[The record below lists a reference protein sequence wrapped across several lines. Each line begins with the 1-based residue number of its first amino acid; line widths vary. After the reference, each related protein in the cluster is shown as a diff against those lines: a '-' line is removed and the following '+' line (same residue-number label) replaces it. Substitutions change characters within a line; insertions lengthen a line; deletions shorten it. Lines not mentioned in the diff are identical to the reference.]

1 MMHSN
6 ALAVVFALL
15 SALTIAWGTVLRH
28 QIAEQTSGD
37 PDDAHGSPL
46 LAAVMRPKW
55 WGGVLCALAGYGLQI
70 VALGFGTLLV
80 VQPILVLSLMFTLPL
95 SAKFDGRRV
104 SKSEM
109 SWAGL
114 LTIAVGVLVIWGKPL
129 PGRSIPELDAWII
142 ALAVGLVV
150 IVAMCWFAGHRPA
163 NERALLLG
171 LVTGIIMGYLAVLSK
186 SVVAIFTD
194 DGFHGLITSWE
205 GYGLLACAAIGTGVQ
220 QLSFNAG
227 ALKNS
232 LPAMTIGEP
241 IVAFVLGYTLL
252 AEKFQV
258 QGLGWIAMGV
268 ALLVMVASTVVLSRK
283 SVD

>member
-55 WGGVLCALAGYGLQI
+55 WGGVLCALTGYGLQI

-80 VQPILVLSLMFTLPL
+80 VQPVLVLSLMFTLPL
-95 SAKFDGRRV
+95 SARFDGRRI
-104 SKSEM
+104 SRTEM
-109 SWAGL
+109 FLAGL
-114 LTIAVGVLVIWGKPL
+114 LTVAVGVLVILGRPL
-129 PGRSIPELDAWII
+129 PGRSVPDLDAWII
-142 ALAVGLVV
+142 ALGVGAVVCV
-150 IVAMCWFAGHRPA
+150 TAGWIAGRRPRH
-163 NERALLLG
+163 ERALLLG
-171 LVTGIIMGYLAVLSK
+171 LVTGAIMGYVAVLSK
-186 SVVAIFTD
+186 AVVDIFA
-194 DGFHGLITSWE
+194 DGGFSALLTSWE
-205 GYGLLACAAIGTGVQ
+205 FYGLLAGAAIGTGVQ

-241 IVAFVLGYTLL
+241 IVAFILGYTLL
-252 AEKFQV
+252 GEKFQV
-258 QGLGWIAMGV
+258 HGPGWFAMAA
-268 ALLVMVASTVVLSRK
+268 ALIVMVVSTVFLSRRG
-283 SVD
+283 VD

>member
-114 LTIAVGVLVIWGKPL
+114 LTVAVGVLVIWGKPL

-150 IVAMCWFAGHRPA
+150 IVAMCWFAGHRPT

-220 QLSFNAG
+220 QFSFNAG

-258 QGLGWIAMGV
+258 HGLGWIAMGV
-268 ALLVMVASTVVLSRK
+268 ALWVMVASTVVLSRK

>member
-28 QIAEQTSGD
+28 QTAEQTSGD
-37 PDDAHGSPL
+37 PDDAHRSPL

-55 WGGVLCALAGYGLQI
+55 WGGLLCAATGYALQI

-104 SKSEM
+104 SRPEM
-109 SWAGL
+109 FWAGL
-114 LTIAVGVLVIWGKPL
+114 LTVAVGVLVIMGRPL
-129 PGRSIPELDAWII
+129 PGRSVPDLDAWII
-142 ALAVGLVV
+142 ALGVGVVGLAAV
-150 IVAMCWFAGHRPA
+150 CWAAGRRPD
-163 NERALLLG
+163 NQKALLLG
-171 LVTGIIMGYLAVLSK
+171 LVTGAVMGYVAVLSK
-186 SVVAIFTD
+186 AVVDIFTT
-194 DGFHGLITSWE
+194 DGVHGLVTSWEIYGLIT
-205 GYGLLACAAIGTGVQ
+205 GATVGTGIQ

-232 LPAMTIGEP
+232 LPAMTIAEP
-241 IVAFVLGYTLL
+241 VVAFILGYTLL
-252 AEKFQV
+252 GEKFQV
-258 QGLGWIAMGV
+258 HGTGW
-268 ALLVMVASTVVLSRK
+268 LVMAAALAAMIVGTVVLSRRG
-283 SVD
+283 VD

>member
-55 WGGVLCALAGYGLQI
+55 WGGILCALAGYGLQI
-70 VALGFGTLLV
+70 IALGFGTLLV

-104 SKSEM
+104 SRSEM
-109 SWAGL
+109 AWAGL
-114 LTIAVGVLVIWGKPL
+114 LTVAVGVLVVWGRPL
-129 PGRSIPELDAWII
+129 PGRSIPDLDAWIT
-142 ALAVGLVV
+142 ALGIG
-150 IVAMCWFAGHRPA
+150 IVAAVTVAWFAGHRPG

-171 LVTGIIMGYLAVLSK
+171 LVTGAIMGYLAVLSK
-186 SVVAIFTD
+186 SVVAIFAA
-194 DGFHGLITSWE
+194 DGVHGLLTTWE
-205 GYGLLACAAIGTGVQ
+205 FYGLLACAGIGTGVQ

-227 ALKNS
+227 ALKSS
-232 LPAMTIGEP
+232 LPAMTIAEP

-252 AEKFQV
+252 GEKFQV
-258 QGLGWIAMGV
+258 HGIGWAAMGA
-268 ALLVMVASTVVLSRK
+268 ALVVMVVGTVVLSRRG
-283 SVD
+283 VD